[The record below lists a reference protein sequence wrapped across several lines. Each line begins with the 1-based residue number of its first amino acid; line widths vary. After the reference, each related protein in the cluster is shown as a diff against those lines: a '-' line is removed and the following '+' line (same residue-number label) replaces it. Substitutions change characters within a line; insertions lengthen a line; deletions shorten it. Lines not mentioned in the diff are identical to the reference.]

1 MRIWF
6 NKTFSSISSVF
17 HQLRHAHINGGVTV
31 VYTHTNPAAS
41 AFLAADEAMVEPA
54 GLVGAAYLDWCLS
67 FCQQHHIDY
76 FWPAKE
82 SVLIVQ
88 HQADFARVGTQV
100 IAVATPE
107 TLALLNHK
115 GDFYRTLPPDVAQA
129 MACRAVTDTT
139 GFDQAVAELA
149 QQYAALCVK
158 PAVSVF
164 GLGFRILETQ
174 RDSITHLLKG
184 VEYEIPLAELRA
196 GMEQTPTFPE
206 LLVMEH
212 LSGAEWSVDCAGHD
226 GQLLCGI
233 QRKKHPQAGY
243 GQEIDNHPEIQG
255 MVERLTAH
263 YGLNGLFNIQF
274 KARANGEPRLLEIN
288 PRPAGG
294 FGMACLAGVNLVEV
308 FLHSLLGEAVVV
320 PPIRY
325 GLRVSEVNTPVIL
338 PAPASA

>member
-17 HQLRHAHINGGVTV
+17 NNLRQAPLAGGVTV
-31 VYTHTNPAAS
+31 VCTHTNPAAS
-41 AFLAADEAMVEPA
+41 PFLAADEAWVEPA
-54 GLVGAAYLDWCLS
+54 GLVGTPYLEWCLY
-67 FCQQHHIDY
+67 FCEQHRIDY

-82 SVLIVQ
+82 AVLLVR
-88 HQADFARVGTQV
+88 HQAEFARLGTQV
-100 IAVATPE
+100 IAVAAPE
-107 TLALLNHK
+107 TLTLLNHK
-115 GDFYRTLPPDVAQA
+115 GEFYRTLPPAVAQA
-129 MACRAVTDTT
+129 MACIAVTDSVA
-139 GFDQAVAELA
+139 FDQAVATLS

-158 PAVSVF
+158 PSVSVF
-164 GLGFRILETQ
+164 GLGFRILDVQ
-174 RDSITHLLKG
+174 RDSITHLLEG

-196 GMEQTPTFPE
+196 GMAHTAQFPE

-212 LSGAEWSVDCAGHD
+212 LSGAEWSVDCAGRN

-243 GQEIDNHPEIQG
+243 GQEIDNNPLIQG

-274 KARANGEPRLLEIN
+274 KGNAAGEPRLLEIN
-288 PRPAGG
+288 ARPSGG
-294 FGMACLAGVNLVEV
+294 FGMACLAGVNLAEV
-308 FLHSLLGEAVVV
+308 FLQSLQTDNVVV

-325 GLRVSEVNTPVIL
+325 GLRVSEVNTPVVL
-338 PAPASA
+338 TTLV